1 MKTSPKTHF
10 FFKFKNSL
18 HSGERLSFTCTDEKE
33 SLRKRSMNVM
43 HHTVANA
50 LEGMLSYFHC
60 FTVLCGRAKTIPIHY
75 VWTRIFRKWRRN
87 SFSKISR
94 NVWTRLQVYSLKAWR
109 LSCLTYLHGSLGK
122 ILYQYQTN
130 IRNRIHNIIWE
141 KGTTGVS
148 EEKIFT
154 TDLPI

>member
-1 MKTSPKTHF
+1 MKTSPKTPF
-10 FFKFKNSL
+10 FFQVQKLFTFW
-18 HSGERLSFTCTDEKE
+18 RASFVHVHG
-33 SLRKRSMNVM
+33 RKGKSSKTMNVM

-60 FTVLCGRAKTIPIHY
+60 FSVLCGRAKTIRIRY

-94 NVWTRLQVYSLKAWR
+94 NVWTRLQVYALKAWR
-109 LSCLTYLHGSLGK
+109 LSCLTYLRGSLGK

-130 IRNRIHNIIWE
+130 IRNRIYNIIWE